1 MRLLLLLQVVLCVST
16 ALVTAAPIGR
26 IDELMR
32 RIDLS
37 AITTGPQVGKNPNN
51 IAAAKQCV
59 KDYCDTHVPGAV
71 SAEVT
76 MGPHPSPS
84 DSTRHISTNLKDKNG
99 EFINGFM
106 PGTTTQA
113 QADAD
118 GVKKEA
124 QKQANNPNRKPNPN
138 PPANP
143 PSHHVDPTN
152 NAPTPKQRTQMTKNG
167 GKFPIPA
174 PP

>member
-1 MRLLLLLQVVLCVST
+1 MRLLLLLQAALCVSA
-16 ALVTAAPIGR
+16 ALVAAAPIGR

-32 RIDLS
+32 RIELTD
-37 AITTGPQVGKNPNN
+37 ITTGPQVGKDPNK

-84 DSTRHISTNLKDKNG
+84 DPTKHITTNLKDKNG

-124 QKQANNPNRKPNPN
+124 QKQAKNPNRAPNPN

-143 PSHHVDPTN
+143 PDHHVDPTTN
-152 NAPTPKQRTQMTKNG
+152 GPTPQMQKVMGKNG